1 MIFKKFVF
9 LFLLV
14 ALFGSCDNYKK
25 VQQST
30 NYDYKYEMAQKY
42 YEKQDYEKASE
53 LFKELLQAFRGTSKT
68 ENIYFYWV
76 YCDYYLEDYLTA
88 AYQFRHF
95 VQSFPRS
102 EHAEEMQYMIGVCY
116 TKFSPD
122 YTLDQEYTL
131 KAIDEFQLFLEKY
144 PKGKYSE
151 QANTKV
157 DELQY
162 KLEKKSFET
171 AKLYFNIGE
180 YRSSV
185 VAGDNFCKEFPDS
198 KHTEEMRYMM
208 AIATYDYAEKSIE
221 EKQIERFRQVAV
233 YVDKFTKSHPKSLK
247 LPELQKLKQKSEEK
261 INHLRYKLPVYYFN
275 KADYAQANAGF
286 DQLLGSGEFPEK
298 SAEMIYYKLK
308 GQYQLGLSV
317 EPDKRTLEL
326 TKFRTLFEEYKSN
339 EAFAKSEYFREIA
352 LKYQTADNSIKKLPA
367 MMGDEYYNSLNFEK
381 AAKYYYAYAAVLTD
395 EALAQKFIVKGLD
408 AEIKAAEKSSIF
420 SRCEN
425 YRTLVVA
432 FQDKAP
438 RLKGSLYEK
447 KAADLLAL
455 AQERIDLYPLTL
467 FQQQFDKKQYDWVR
481 SQAQI
486 YLLENKMEKYQD
498 EIVYL
503 WAVSEFKLAKKSERY
518 ERLKLCQQALEQIQK
533 IKKLNFKN
541 PLILQSVGKVEQQV
555 KSKIENLTKRS
566 HGLQEN

>member
-14 ALFGSCDNYKK
+14 ALCGSCDNYKK

-42 YEKQDYEKASE
+42 YENKDYEKASE

-68 ENIYFYWV
+68 ETIYYYWV

-95 VQSFPRS
+95 AQSFPRS

-122 YTLDQEYTL
+122 YSLDQEYTL

-151 QANTKV
+151 LANNSV

-208 AIATYDYAEKSIE
+208 AMATYDYAEKSIE

-233 YVDKFTKSHPKSLK
+233 YVDKFAKTHPKSSK

-261 INHLRYKLPVYYFN
+261 INHLRYKLPIYYFN
-275 KADYAQANAGF
+275 KADYAQANMGF
-286 DQLLGSGEFPEK
+286 DQLLTSGEFPDK
-298 SAEMIYYKLK
+298 SAEMIHYKLK
-308 GQYQLGLSV
+308 GQYLHAQSV
-317 EPDKRTLEL
+317 EPDKRALEL

-339 EAFAKSEYFREIA
+339 EVFAKSEYFREIA

-367 MMGDEYYNSLNFEK
+367 IMGDEYYNSLNFEK
-381 AAKYYYAYAAVLTD
+381 AAKYYYEYAAVLTD

-425 YRTLVVA
+425 YRTLVDG
-432 FQDKAP
+432 FKDKAP

-447 KAADLLAL
+447 KASDLLAL
-455 AQERIDLYPLTL
+455 AQQRIDAYPLTL

-486 YLLENKMEKYQD
+486 YLLENKMGKYQD

-533 IKKLNFKN
+533 IEKMNFKN